1 MFQSVT
7 LSDNEKFKLFDCL
20 VGSVLSYSS
29 EVLGFHKF
37 SDVERIHTRFCRTIL
52 GVKKSTNLS
61 ALYCELG
68 RKPLAVFRKLSFI
81 RYWIKTIH
89 TNNSLLRSI
98 YNMLRNDVTNN
109 LTCNGNNW
117 AYNVKTMLD
126 NLGLSFIWDNQDTIE
141 NIPYLEIKQRIFD
154 NANQELI
161 MSINTSTKLQ
171 TYSSFKYDTE
181 YEPYLKYI
189 NNKKHKFALSRLCLS
204 AHSLAVESGRYDRTP
219 QGRQTLCT
227 L

>member
-1 MFQSVT
+1 M
-7 LSDNEKFKLFDCL
+7 
-20 VGSVLSYSS
+20 
-29 EVLGFHKF
+29 
-37 SDVERIHTRFCRTIL
+37 
-52 GVKKSTNLS
+52 
-61 ALYCELG
+61 
-68 RKPLAVFRKLSFI
+68 
-81 RYWIKTIH
+81 IKTIH

-117 AYNVKTMLD
+117 VHNVKTMFD
-126 NLGLSFIWDNQDTIE
+126 NLVLSFIWDNQDTFE

-189 NNKKHKFALSRLCLS
+189 NNKKHKFALSRLRLS
-204 AHSLAVESGRYDRTP
+204 AHSLAVESGHMIEPPRDDRLCAHSNIYQIENEYHFILVCPPYDLHRYTSKIFS
-219 QGRQTLCT
+219 TIL